1 MSHPDSPDLGILALD
16 IEESTY
22 QPPVDV
28 DARPRKRRRCSAA
41 PGCANEGLTSVDTIL
56 GWPREC
62 WEVLQVLGLFKIG
75 IDLGDRLLKTL
86 QTGLRIATD
95 YSGVGC
101 PEESLRLIVAAAA
114 VELPNLI
121 QFSRAG
127 DVTRICRTVLFSH
140 RSFAA
145 PQCVFGDI

>member
-1 MSHPDSPDLGILALD
+1 MSHPDPPYLGILTLD

-22 QPPVDV
+22 QPFVDA

-41 PGCANEGLTSVDTIL
+41 LACANEGPTSFDTIC
-56 GWPREC
+56 GWP
-62 WEVLQVLGLFKIG
+62 WDLLGTLQVFGLFTVG

-86 QTGLRIATD
+86 QAGLRIATD

-114 VELPNLI
+114 VELPNVI
-121 QFSRAG
+121 QFIRAG
-127 DVTRICRTVLFSH
+127 DVNRIRRTVLLSH

-145 PQCVFGDI
+145 PQ